1 MAERRRQGR
10 RMSTPLTSPC
20 SLTLLG
26 AETSDTEALVRFR
39 LSCLGGIWP
48 SIMTA
53 SAWGSALVVRSML
66 ASNRHV
72 MRKVSRFR
80 VHTFRRWNLVPMSFS
95 VEAPY
100 ILHALPSQDVF
111 DFLSQRPSQFTL
123 RIASL
128 DWKLEESQMLNTLQ
142 KWKSWPQT
150 CANTTFLVKL

>member
-1 MAERRRQGR
+1 
-10 RMSTPLTSPC
+10 
-20 SLTLLG
+20 
-26 AETSDTEALVRFR
+26 
-39 LSCLGGIWP
+39 
-48 SIMTA
+48 
-53 SAWGSALVVRSML
+53 
-66 ASNRHV
+66 
-72 MRKVSRFR
+72 
-80 VHTFRRWNLVPMSFS
+80 MSFS